1 MFDVQP
7 AIKPVVALLFPL
19 DYNVVHDE
27 MPPCAERSTR
37 PNVLFVVTD
46 DVEFSDEGCYGG
58 TIEASSIGHLA
69 RGGLRFTQ
77 HYSAGLCWPCRA
89 AILTGDYPH

>member
-27 MPPCAERSTR
+27 MPS
-37 PNVLFVVTD
+37 
-46 DVEFSDEGCYGG
+46 
-58 TIEASSIGHLA
+58 
-69 RGGLRFTQ
+69 
-77 HYSAGLCWPCRA
+77 LC
-89 AILTGDYPH
+89 